1 MPQFKVR
8 TEADT
13 RDVDAERMEFSE
25 GGVRFYTN
33 GRVVAAYSRYLWAEE
48 VIVKSDPPAVPV
60 PGADPAFGQTTEPE
74 AGVTE

>member
-1 MPQFKVR
+1 MPEFKIR

-13 RDVDAERMEFSE
+13 RDVSADRMEFSE

-48 VIVKSDPPAVPV
+48 VIVKSDPIPV
-60 PGADPAFGQTTEPE
+60 PE
-74 AGVTE
+74 AGANPATDAAE